1 MAVRAKVLTFEA
13 SLDRAGRMSAE
24 DCPPVELPDEWTAE
38 HLVLIALL
46 RCSLSSL
53 RYHAQ
58 QAGLDVVGSGSATG
72 RVTRRDSDDRYAFV
86 EIAAELDVEIDPA
99 PGDAALT
106 DLLARAEHGCFIS
119 ASLTMKPTYR
129 WRVNGRD
136 ARAAGG

>member
-13 SLDRAGRMSAE
+13 NLDRAGRMSAE
-24 DCPPVELPDEWTAE
+24 ECPPVELPDEWTAE

-58 QAGLDVVGSGSATG
+58 QAGLDAVGSGSATG
-72 RVTRRDSDDRYAFV
+72 KVTKRDSDERYAFV
-86 EIAAELDVEIDPA
+86 EIAAELEVEIDPA
-99 PGDAALT
+99 PEGEALV
-106 DLLARAEHGCFIS
+106 DLLAKAERGCFIS
-119 ASLTMKPTYR
+119 ASLTVKPTYR

-136 ARAAGG
+136 ASG